1 MGWIDPTVFSSTPP
15 QALIPFGFLPLWLL
29 LVAGLVVSAVAIVL
43 DRAGALPHRGRRGG
57 PSMTRRVLHT
67 ADATSALSGNDG
79 RFLRSIGKG

>member
-43 DRAGALPHRGRRGG
+43 DRAGALSYRRRRGG
-57 PSMTRRVLHT
+57 PSMTRRVLRT
-67 ADATSALSGNDG
+67 ATSALSGNDG